1 MKAIQITPYENV
13 LVDVYRLA
21 TELKAFSDPVY
32 RVGIHLTDNHLEPGY
47 IICQCIGLKG
57 EPPTSF
63 SVWFN
68 SKEELENFTEAK
80 YNEICKDFTYRLK
93 RELNKQRLIKIGE
106 DFK

>member
-21 TELKAFSDPVY
+21 TELKVFSDTVY

-68 SKEELENFTEAK
+68 TQEELENFTEAK
-80 YNEICKDFTYRLK
+80 YNEICKDFTYKLK

>member
-32 RVGIHLTDNHLEPGY
+32 RVGIHLIDNHLEPGY

-68 SKEELENFTEAK
+68 TQEELENFTEAK
-80 YNEICKDFTYRLK
+80 YNEICKDFTYKLK